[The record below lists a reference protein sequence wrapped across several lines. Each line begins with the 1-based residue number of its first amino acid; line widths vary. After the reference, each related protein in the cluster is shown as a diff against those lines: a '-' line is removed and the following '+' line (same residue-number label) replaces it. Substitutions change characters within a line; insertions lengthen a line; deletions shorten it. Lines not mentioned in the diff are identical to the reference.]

1 MLSENDNFEVLEGHD
16 KIYTKKSNLFTS
28 ILGGRFSE
36 KDIELSVDN
45 YLRDITSKLGNSIV
59 FDEEINTYLINIQ
72 QKLKKE
78 PIVIHED
85 RISHS
90 YKDVPIDLRKINQA
104 YYNGGTTLYIPEG
117 TIFTFIIPISGYTDE
132 LINSNYSYKKV
143 YGFLDKT
150 KNIIEIEY
158 YIPAQ
163 EADKINLQEEFD
175 KNLKLINDGVV
186 AINKKIAD
194 YNQKVLPIIEK
205 CVKQKQESVKKME
218 ILKKT
223 IKYPLRKNEI
233 LPQTFV
239 VPLERKKIQI
249 QQSKIAISPIEETY
263 IIDLKDYDNIL
274 KICSDMA
281 SVMERTPSAF
291 AKIDEESLRIHF
303 LVQLNGHYEGTATGE
318 TFNLGGKTDILIRQ
332 NNKNIFIAECKYW
345 GGAKK
350 HAETID
356 QILDYISYR
365 DTKTAI
371 LVFVK
376 NKDFT
381 KTIEEMKKA
390 TKEHPNCIRQ
400 MENYN
405 PPSNSEHSSFRYEF
419 KNKIDSDK
427 HFYLT
432 TMAFHIPENI
442 NK

>member
-1 MLSENDNFEVLEGHD
+1 
-16 KIYTKKSNLFTS
+16 
-28 ILGGRFSE
+28 
-36 KDIELSVDN
+36 
-45 YLRDITSKLGNSIV
+45 
-59 FDEEINTYLINIQ
+59 
-72 QKLKKE
+72 
-78 PIVIHED
+78 
-85 RISHS
+85 
-90 YKDVPIDLRKINQA
+90 
-104 YYNGGTTLYIPEG
+104 
-117 TIFTFIIPISGYTDE
+117 
-132 LINSNYSYKKV
+132 
-143 YGFLDKT
+143 
-150 KNIIEIEY
+150 
-158 YIPAQ
+158 
-163 EADKINLQEEFD
+163 
-175 KNLKLINDGVV
+175 
-186 AINKKIAD
+186 
-194 YNQKVLPIIEK
+194 
-205 CVKQKQESVKKME
+205 ME

-303 LVQLNGHYEGTATGE
+303 LVQPNGHYEWTATGK

-381 KTIEEMKKA
+381 RTIEEMKKS

-405 PPSNSEHSSFRYEF
+405 PPSNSEYSSFRYEF

-432 TMAFHIPENI
+432 TMAFHIPEDI
-442 NK
+442 SK